1 MSRTRTE
8 PDAQP
13 EPLFRRFAAG
23 VGTLSLRPLDLA
35 TDVPTLHNWVTQPYA
50 QYWGLLT
57 ATVDD
62 VRTEYER
69 IERTGY
75 HQAFLGAHDGRPA
88 FLMERYQP
96 AHDPVGEVYQPAP
109 GDIGMHVLVAPP
121 EQRVPGFTGV
131 VFETILDY
139 LFSDPLVDRVVVEP
153 DVRNTK
159 IQDLNQR
166 MGFRKHSI
174 VTLPGKQ
181 AWLSFCTRD
190 QYAEATRMNEA
201 G

>member
-1 MSRTRTE
+1 MNRAR
-8 PDAQP
+8 
-13 EPLFRRFAAG
+13 
-23 VGTLSLRPLDLA
+23 LSLRPFDLGR
-35 TDVPTLHNWVTQPYA
+35 DVITLHDWVTQPYA
-50 QYWGLLT
+50 RYWGMLT
-57 ATVDD
+57 ASISE
-62 VRTEYER
+62 VRDEYLR
-69 IERTGY
+69 IEQTGH
-75 HQAFLGAHDGRPA
+75 HQAFLGEYDGRPA

-96 AHDPVGEVYQPAP
+96 AYDVVGGVYDPAP

-121 EQRVPGFTGV
+121 EHRLPGFTTA

-174 VTLPGKQ
+174 VTLPDKQ

>member
-1 MSRTRTE
+1 MTRAL
-8 PDAQP
+8 PQP
-13 EPLFRRFAAG
+13 TFRRFVAG
-23 VGTLSLRPLDLA
+23 VGALTLRPFDLGP
-35 TDVPTLHNWVTQPYA
+35 DVTTLHSWVTQPYA
-50 QYWGLLT
+50 QYWGML
-57 ATVDD
+57 AASVDD
-62 VRTEYER
+62 VRAEYRR
-69 IERTGY
+69 IQDSGY
-75 HQAFLGAHDGRPA
+75 HQAFLGEHDGRPA
-88 FLMERYQP
+88 FLMERYEP
-96 AHDPVGEVYQPAP
+96 AYDAVGGVYEPSP

-121 EQRVPGFTGV
+121 DRRVPGFTSA

-159 IQDLNQR
+159 ILALNER

-174 VTLPGKQ
+174 VSLPDKQ

-190 QYAEATRMNEA
+190 QYADATRMNEA